1 MPDREKVVKGL
12 YQHCEGSMFDRCGE
26 CPYYEVADEP
36 FRCRDAL
43 LMDVLALLREQS
55 SDKDTNVLGK
65 WISVKDRM
73 PEEHADE
80 NLYEFEQFLCAT
92 VWDNVRMVGFGTRIG
107 DDKPHFWS
115 GNSIWDNWDNW
126 VTHWQPLPKP
136 PEEVA
141 NGEPD

>member
-1 MPDREKVVKGL
+1 MRPIN
-12 YQHCEGSMFDRCGE
+12 
-26 CPYYEVADEP
+26 A
-36 FRCRDAL
+36 DAL
-43 LMDVLALLREQS
+43 KITLDTFATIVGFSGVYDRGQVMECIDAAPTVAT
-55 SDKDTNVLGK
+55 DTNVLGK

-115 GNSIWDNWDNW
+115 GNSIWDNW